1 MTEQYG
7 THRDYM
13 QWVEDDAQERLHLI
27 RRTLKDAFG
36 NHIET
41 RVVDVVLFSDINAS
55 ELAHAILSF
64 PLILKPLL
72 VICNVARRAIERDL
86 GIKNLDTYRT
96 SSLSMENAHSLAGYL
111 KQFLPPCIELPAI
124 VHLDRC
130 AFVDKEI
137 RMIKGRWEKGIV
149 KALSEYGKSPFKK
162 RKFTYNSD
170 SYEIDAAS
178 PTEGSIEVAVD
189 IKRIEA
195 RLDIHKRCDEIA
207 NKAKSLKVVYP
218 DSVFAA
224 IIYYPFISEHSNVS
238 SRLSTPEIEHV
249 FFASE
254 SPDSIE
260 EAVKL
265 LLSRIGYQR

>member
-1 MTEQYG
+1 
-7 THRDYM
+7 M
-13 QWVEDDAQERLHLI
+13 QWVEDDAQERLHLV
-27 RRTLKDAFG
+27 RKTLKDAFG
-36 NHIET
+36 NHIEM
-41 RVVDVVLFSDINAS
+41 REVDVVLFSDISAS
-55 ELAHAILSF
+55 ELAHAILTY

-72 VICNVARRAIERDL
+72 VICNVAGRAIERDL
-86 GIKNLDTYRT
+86 GIKNLSTYRT
-96 SSLSMENAHSLAGYL
+96 SSISMENAHSLAGYL
-111 KQFLPPCIELPAI
+111 KQFLPPCVELPAI
-124 VHLDRC
+124 VQLDKC

-137 RMIKGRWEKGIV
+137 RKIKGRWEKGIV
-149 KALSEYGKSPFKK
+149 KVLSECGKSPFRK
-162 RKFTYNSD
+162 RKFKFNAD

-195 RLDIHKRCDEIA
+195 RRDIHKRCDEIA
-207 NKAKSLKVVYP
+207 NKAKALKDAYP

-224 IIYYPFISEHSNVS
+224 IIYYPFISEQSNIS

-254 SPDSIE
+254 SRDSVE